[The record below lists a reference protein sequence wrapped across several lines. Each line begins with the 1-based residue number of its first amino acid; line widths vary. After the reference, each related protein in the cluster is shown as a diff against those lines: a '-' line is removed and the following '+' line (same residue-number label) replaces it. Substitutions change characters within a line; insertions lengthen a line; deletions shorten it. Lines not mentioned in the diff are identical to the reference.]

1 MSMRS
6 VFAHATDVLALGPRG
21 EGLGADYGV
30 SPDKGVLLGNI
41 AESMLLGPDHRGGGM
56 VVVEAGTGLL
66 VHLGTEHEISH
77 FTESSLAY
85 RFTVLFSYN
94 CDHAIHSHVLELL
107 STF

>member
-6 VFAHATDVLALGPRG
+6 VFAHPADVLALGPRG

-41 AESMLLGPDHRGGGM
+41 AESMLLGPDHRGDGM

-66 VHLGTEHEISH
+66 VHLGQSTRSVISH
-77 FTESSLAY
+77 SQAWLTDLLLCSVTTVIMS
-85 RFTVLFSYN
+85 FTVMS
-94 CDHAIHSHVLELL
+94 
-107 STF
+107 